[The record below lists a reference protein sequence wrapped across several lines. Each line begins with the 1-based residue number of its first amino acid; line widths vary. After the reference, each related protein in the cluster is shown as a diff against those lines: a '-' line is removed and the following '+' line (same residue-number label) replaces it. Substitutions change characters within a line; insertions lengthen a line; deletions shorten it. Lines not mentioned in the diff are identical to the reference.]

1 MCRAVLSRKQRR
13 WSANEH
19 AHTRCNNTCTRVA
32 QPRDHACPDEPHL
45 YTLYSPRPDRGE
57 KGLRSMLRRIGIGIE
72 TRCTRRRWQG
82 GWMWSAAQSGAQI
95 GAENGEEKGER
106 AVVVDAQEEGREGG

>member
-1 MCRAVLSRKQRR
+1 MNL
-13 WSANEH
+13 
-19 AHTRCNNTCTRVA
+19 T
-32 QPRDHACPDEPHL
+32 
-45 YTLYSPRPDRGE
+45 YTPYTPLGRIGGGE